1 MRKALADE
9 KEEDP
14 ECTFQ
19 PKISEKSQQIVSQM
33 KPDFIER
40 NNMWMEQKKEK
51 LKEKESSSKDNKEMI
66 HCTFQPQ
73 LVRFQITSKTA
84 VLKVLLKITLSI

>member
-1 MRKALADE
+1 MRKALADQQE
-9 KEEDP
+9 DDP

-19 PKISEKSQQIVSQM
+19 PKISEKSQQIVSQL

-40 NNMWMEQKKEK
+40 NNMWIEQKREK
-51 LKEKESSSKDNKEMI
+51 LKEKESSSKDNKELI

-73 LVRFQITSKTA
+73 LVGQEIT
-84 VLKVLLKITLSI
+84 

>member
-1 MRKALADE
+1 MRKALVDE
-9 KEEDP
+9 QEEDP

-40 NNMWMEQKKEK
+40 NNMWLKQRDDKM
-51 LKEKESSSKDNKEMI
+51 KEKETSSKDTKEMI

-73 LVRFQITSKTA
+73 LVSSTI
-84 VLKVLLKITLSI
+84 